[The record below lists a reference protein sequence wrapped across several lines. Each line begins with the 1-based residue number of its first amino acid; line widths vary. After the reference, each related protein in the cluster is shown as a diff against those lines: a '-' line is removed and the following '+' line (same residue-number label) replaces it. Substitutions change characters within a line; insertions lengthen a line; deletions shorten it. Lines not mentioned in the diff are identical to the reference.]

1 MEKKSKTV
9 RVTTGRFRVQ
19 RRVYP
24 TNQKIH
30 MIRILVLRDITKI
43 WKKSTI
49 LKMSKVIN
57 KLPKKNFSHKWSG
70 DLSFFISNEF
80 ICFSESVRIYSVFS
94 KSSKI
99 FLKISKIEYN
109 VTNFEYVV
117 VKKFHITKDNFRII
131 KLTVAQLWLQFIVKN
146 RIFMNIKKNWK
157 NSYRFWKINKF
168 IWNGQRIRYLKTIKK
183 YNYNIFIIKI

>member
-9 RVTTGRFRVQ
+9 RVTAGRFRVQ

-24 TNQKIH
+24 TSQKIH
-30 MIRILVLRDITKI
+30 MIRISVLRDITKI

-80 ICFSESVRIYSVFS
+80 IRFSESVRIYSVFF